1 MHNETKL
8 IEVCRQQQNGF
19 SLVEMLVSVAII
31 AALISILLP
40 SIEKANDVA
49 EQAVCLSHVRE
60 VHKGLK
66 YYGAD
71 NNRLIPPHAG
81 WTLKAGVSAATY
93 DPDPQLQG
101 PQRLRISYSDLIAPY
116 LYDTILDRNKDGR
129 VDKDIYDLIGS
140 DVFRCPSLSHTR
152 AYRPNGMEATKV
164 DFSYNYYMSPYNHK
178 DSRDLYERFL
188 RHYGHINVHSNA
200 SSPLFGTPN
209 MHMIRASTIKNH
221 SAIFL
226 AEGGYGNGEA
236 VGRHTYNKQLGETPD
251 PAVDWPIEGGGF
263 RSWGIF
269 ARHLG
274 GYNTLRFDGSGHTHQ
289 GGVANFSEWWIYRNS
304 FRD

>member
-1 MHNETKL
+1 MLVSKL
-8 IEVCRQQQNGF
+8 TELRRVANHGF

-81 WTLKAGVSAATY
+81 HVLKAGVAPSSY
-93 DPDPQLQG
+93 DPDPIARRSQIV
-101 PQRLRISYSDLIAPY
+101 RISYSDLVAPY

-129 VDKDIYDLIGS
+129 VDEDIYDMVGV

-152 AYRPNGMEATKV
+152 GYRPNGFDATKV
-164 DFSYNYYMSPYNHK
+164 DFSYNRYMSPYNHK
-178 DSRDLYERFL
+178 DPRELYERFL
-188 RHYGHINVHSNA
+188 RGFGHIGVHGNPA
-200 SSPLFGTPN
+200 SSLYGTPN
-209 MHMIRASTIKNH
+209 VHMIRTSTIKNH

-226 AEGGYGNGEA
+226 AEGGYGNGDA
-236 VGRHTYNKQLGETPD
+236 VGHTTYNKQLGETPD

-263 RSWGIF
+263 RTWGIF

-274 GYNTLRFDGSGHTHQ
+274 GYNTLRFDGSGHIHQ
-289 GGVANFSEWWIYRNS
+289 GGVANFNEWWVYRNS